1 MSKEPA
7 VKKTDLGRNNQKMK
21 PFFVYDFLMRNSNAE
36 NPVKTERILEYL
48 EELGIGAERRS
59 IYKDIE
65 EINKALILT
74 TRKDYDDI
82 PKADTFEEA
91 EELLKDE
98 KEKTIVY
105 DKNKKAF
112 YVRKRN
118 YSLEDIRALAECVY
132 SAKFLDEKRA
142 KRLVKVVG
150 DLVCEEDA
158 KALERDVIL
167 LDRGKSNSVSNYE
180 NLQKIS
186 FAMSR
191 QRIKKVAHIP
201 EKIKFKYL
209 SYTIQNGLRRTER
222 RKGEWYVVS
231 PYKLLISDGNYYLMG
246 YDDRMQKMVNY
257 RVDRMKDVELTGEP
271 RSGAETY
278 NELSMETYLQEH
290 FGMYQGERE
299 HLRIRAINPLLDTF
313 VDRFGT
319 RDAIYAKDDDKH
331 FTVVVSVA
339 VSNQFFGWLCGLGN
353 KVKIISP
360 APVVEEFKQYLDKM
374 RGLED

>member
-1 MSKEPA
+1 MA
-7 VKKTDLGRNNQKMK
+7 VKKTELGRNNQKMK
-21 PFFVYDFLMRNSNAE
+21 PFFVYEFLMRNSNAE
-36 NPVKTERILEYL
+36 NPVKTDRIIEYL

-74 TRKDYDDI
+74 TRKDYDDL
-82 PKADTFEEA
+82 PKAETFEEA
-91 EELLKDE
+91 EELLKDD

-105 DKNKKAF
+105 DQNKKGF

-118 YSLEDIRALAECVY
+118 YSIEDVRAIAECIY

-158 KALERDVIL
+158 KGLERDVIL

-246 YDDRMQKMVNY
+246 YDDKMQKMVNY

-290 FGMYQGERE
+290 FGMYQGER
-299 HLRIRAINPLLDTF
+299 
-313 VDRFGT
+313 
-319 RDAIYAKDDDKH
+319 
-331 FTVVVSVA
+331 
-339 VSNQFFGWLCGLGN
+339 
-353 KVKIISP
+353 
-360 APVVEEFKQYLDKM
+360 
-374 RGLED
+374 

>member
-1 MSKEPA
+1 MAE
-7 VKKTDLGRNNQKMK
+7 KKTDLGRNNQKMK

-118 YSLEDIRALAECVY
+118 YSLEDVRTLAECVY

-142 KRLVKVVG
+142 NRLVKVVG
-150 DLVCEEDA
+150 DLVCEIDA
-158 KALERDVIL
+158 KGLERDVIL
-167 LDRGKSNSVSNYE
+167 LDRGKSNNLANYE
-180 NLQKIS
+180 SLQKIS
-186 FAMSR
+186 FAMC
-191 QRIKKVAHIP
+191 QKRIKKVSHIP

-209 SYTIQNGLRRTER
+209 SYTIQNGLGRTER
-222 RKGEWYVVS
+222 RKGE
-231 PYKLLISDGNYYLMG
+231 
-246 YDDRMQKMVNY
+246 
-257 RVDRMKDVELTGEP
+257 
-271 RSGAETY
+271 
-278 NELSMETYLQEH
+278 
-290 FGMYQGERE
+290 
-299 HLRIRAINPLLDTF
+299 
-313 VDRFGT
+313 
-319 RDAIYAKDDDKH
+319 
-331 FTVVVSVA
+331 
-339 VSNQFFGWLCGLGN
+339 
-353 KVKIISP
+353 
-360 APVVEEFKQYLDKM
+360 
-374 RGLED
+374 